1 MGKAAATTNITTNQ
15 QQSNDAAPKSV
26 PCKATETD
34 LFDLLDI
41 SGDEQTESDCLLDI
55 FGSAACGGK
64 SSANTSNS
72 TPSTSS
78 AFDILKRLQGTSNAS
93 DSSSKKSAANRP
105 KTDKP
110 NSTWMEL
117 FADLDPLAN
126 PTSMEKKIAGPN
138 SNCLDA

>member
-1 MGKAAATTNITTNQ
+1 MTKNEQQSSDATTKAAPSKTT
-15 QQSNDAAPKSV
+15 D
-26 PCKATETD
+26 TD

-55 FGSAACGGK
+55 FGGAACGGK
-64 SSANTSNS
+64 SSANSTTSA
-72 TPSTSS
+72 SS
-78 AFDILKRLQGTSNAS
+78 NLAFDILKRLQGTSSSAT
-93 DSSSKKSAANRP
+93 DSSSKKNAANKP
-105 KTDKP
+105 KTDKA
-110 NSTWMEL
+110 SSAWMEL